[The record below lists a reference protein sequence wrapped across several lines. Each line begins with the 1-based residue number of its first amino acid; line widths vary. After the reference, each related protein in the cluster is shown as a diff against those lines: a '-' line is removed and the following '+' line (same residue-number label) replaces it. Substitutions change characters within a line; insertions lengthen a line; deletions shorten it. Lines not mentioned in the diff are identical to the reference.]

1 MVYLCTS
8 NIYTLINYTA
18 FVESTFIL
26 ISIAS
31 LLYLR
36 WKRPDIERPI
46 KVSFQIH
53 TCIRPVHGQ
62 AFYSCKLF
70 NINFNTA
77 IIAKLEEVCKK
88 IRRSPLH
95 KYLDIMLEH
104 TFLSLGKQVVFVFN
118 EVKKFFFVNLTVVV
132 VISLEIAKISSK

>member
-1 MVYLCTS
+1 MGGGVVMTILVGISALGSLSGHIMTSSRLCFVGARQGHMPDCLSLVSVENYTPQPALIFLVSIQYVNITLFFHFKITFNYLFQGALSLVYLCTS

-46 KVSFQIH
+46 KVSF
-53 TCIRPVHGQ
+53 
-62 AFYSCKLF
+62 AYF
-70 NINFNTA
+70 
-77 IIAKLEEVCKK
+77 
-88 IRRSPLH
+88 
-95 KYLDIMLEH
+95 M
-104 TFLSLGKQVVFVFN
+104 
-118 EVKKFFFVNLTVVV
+118 
-132 VISLEIAKISSK
+132 